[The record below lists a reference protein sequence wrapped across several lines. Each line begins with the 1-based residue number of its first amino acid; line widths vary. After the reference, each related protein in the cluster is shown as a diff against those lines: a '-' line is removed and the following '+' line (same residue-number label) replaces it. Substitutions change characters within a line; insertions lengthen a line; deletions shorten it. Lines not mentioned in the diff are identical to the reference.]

1 MTHRE
6 KIKQWRETKA
16 RIKEEAM
23 VEKGQETPTEDNVKV
38 SQTSKPDIDYQQK
51 QKISEFRILKVMK
64 ERLKRTEM
72 ITHEVSATLVWEEN
86 KAVIE
91 NLKQRVECA
100 TERGK
105 NESITTDQDIPKV
118 GRAQKI

>member
-1 MTHRE
+1 
-6 KIKQWRETKA
+6 
-16 RIKEEAM
+16 M

-51 QKISEFRILKVMK
+51 QKISEYRILKEMK

>member
-51 QKISEFRILKVMK
+51 QKISEYRILKEMK

>member
-16 RIKEEAM
+16 RIKEEAI